1 MSNENSGDEMMAPFH
16 AALTEDDTNAFNL
29 HATLE
34 SELHVT
40 WGDKNP
46 T

>member
-1 MSNENSGDEMMAPFH
+1 
-16 AALTEDDTNAFNL
+16 L

-46 T
+46 TWMEDDIHEVPKP